1 MTANRKPVAE
11 AASIGFDVEASL
23 TPWEDA
29 ESQLTAATTYWLS
42 TVRADGRPHVAPVW
56 AVWLDGALYFSTG
69 ERSVKARNLA
79 REPRC
84 VMSVEGKLHLV
95 VEGTAERVADE
106 AQMQRMVDA
115 YSPKYNWRMEVR
127 DGAIH
132 DQDGNSGPVY
142 RLTPRRVLAFD
153 LSSGFTATR
162 FMF

>member
-1 MTANRKPVAE
+1 
-11 AASIGFDVEASL
+11 
-23 TPWEDA
+23 
-29 ESQLTAATTYWLS
+29 
-42 TVRADGRPHVAPVW
+42 VW
-56 AVWLDGALYFSTG
+56 CVWLDGALYFSTG

-95 VEGTAERVADE
+95 MEGTTERVADE
-106 AQMQRMVDA
+106 AEMQRMVDA

-132 DQDGNSGPVY
+132 DLDGNAGPVY
-142 RLTPRRVLAFD
+142 RLSPQRVLAFD

-162 FMF
+162 FVF

>member
-11 AASIGFDVEASL
+11 AASIGFDAEASL

-42 TVRADGRPHVAPVW
+42 TVREDGRPHVAPVW

-79 REPRC
+79 REPHC

>member
-1 MTANRKPVAE
+1 MTEEVPRTE
-11 AASIGFDVEASL
+11 AANVGFPADAKL
-23 TPWEDA
+23 TPWPEA
-29 ESQLTAATTYWLS
+29 RQALEQATTYWVG
-42 TVRADGRPHVAPVW
+42 TVRGDGRPHVAPVW
-56 AVWLDGALYFSTG
+56 CVWLDGALYFSTG

-95 VEGTAERVADE
+95 MEGTTERVADE
-106 AQMQRMVDA
+106 AEMQRMVDA

-132 DQDGNSGPVY
+132 DQDGNAGPVY
-142 RLTPRRVLAFD
+142 RLSPQRVLAFD

-162 FMF
+162 FVF